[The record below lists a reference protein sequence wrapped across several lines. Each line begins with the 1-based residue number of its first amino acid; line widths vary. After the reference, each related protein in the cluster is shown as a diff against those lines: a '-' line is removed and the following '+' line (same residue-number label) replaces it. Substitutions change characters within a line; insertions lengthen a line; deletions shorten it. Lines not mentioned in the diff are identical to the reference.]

1 MGTHTGVQL
10 LRVGS
15 PKLRSLP
22 GTLGR
27 LQRLQT
33 EKRKK
38 EGAGGGAQGWLP
50 QELRELRKGISIP
63 DEREKESI
71 GSQNGN

>member
-1 MGTHTGVQL
+1 MGTHTGVEL

-33 EKRKK
+33 EKRKR
-38 EGAGGGAQGWLP
+38 EGAGEGDQGWL
-50 QELRELRKGISIP
+50 SW
-63 DEREKESI
+63 S
-71 GSQNGN
+71 

>member
-1 MGTHTGVQL
+1 MGSHTGVQS

-22 GTLGR
+22 GALGR

-33 EKRKK
+33 EKRKR
-38 EGAGGGAQGWLP
+38 EGAGEGDQGRLP
-50 QELRELRKGISIP
+50 QELRELRKGISISTP
-63 DEREKESI
+63 
-71 GSQNGN
+71 